1 MTNGWN
7 DLLRASLSDA
17 GGWAVT
23 ALRIVAIMAV
33 AWIGTSVLQGL
44 IRRFRVRIAQRMEDP
59 EAVKRAETLGRV
71 FRYRVAVVMSLV
83 AGVLVLSE
91 IGISVAPILGAAG
104 VVGLAV
110 GFGAQS
116 LVKDYFTGFFLL
128 LENQIRQGDVVKLG
142 EHSGLVEEVTLRY
155 VRLRD
160 YDGHVHF
167 VPNGQIGAVV
177 NLSRGYAQAVVDVGV
192 AYREDLDRVMAVM
205 LQVAQVLRDDA
216 AYRDR
221 ILDKFELAG
230 VERWDESA
238 VVLRGRIRVAPL
250 AQWDVRREYL
260 RRLKAAFDQHG
271 IEIPFPQLALHAP
284 LGLLRPARSLATSER
299 GRQHGEDLH
308 LAGLDRHRLGR
319 GSGGAELAHALGDF
333 AHRPRRD
340 RGSLALGAVH
350 ARTFSSASGALPRG
364 LLASADQQVPRG
376 AFSPVLGGRG
386 LANPRH
392 SGAMAVVCA
401 LQPSPNQGA
410 HTREDLFSMAL
421 TRIS

>member
-1 MTNGWN
+1 MTSAWP
-7 DLLRASLSDA
+7 DFFRASLVDA
-17 GGWAVT
+17 GSWAVT
-23 ALRIVAIMAV
+23 ALRIVAIVAV

-44 IRRFRVRIAQRMEDP
+44 IRQFRVRISQRLDDA

-71 FRYRVAVVMSLV
+71 FRYLVAVVMSLV

-205 LQVAQVLRDDA
+205 LQVAQDLRADA
-216 AYRDR
+216 AFSER
-221 ILDKFELAG
+221 ILDTFELAG
-230 VERWDESA
+230 VERWDASA
-238 VVLRGRIRVAPL
+238 IVLRGRFRVAPL
-250 AQWDVRREYL
+250 AQWDVRRAYL
-260 RRLKAAFDQHG
+260 RRLKAAFDEQS
-271 IEIPFPQLALHAP
+271 IEIPFPQLALHAKP
-284 LGLLRPARSLATSER
+284 
-299 GRQHGEDLH
+299 
-308 LAGLDRHRLGR
+308 
-319 GSGGAELAHALGDF
+319 
-333 AHRPRRD
+333 
-340 RGSLALGAVH
+340 
-350 ARTFSSASGALPRG
+350 G
-364 LLASADQQVPRG
+364 LLAP
-376 AFSPVLGGRG
+376 G
-386 LANPRH
+386 LAQ
-392 SGAMAVVCA
+392 S
-401 LQPSPNQGA
+401 
-410 HTREDLFSMAL
+410 
-421 TRIS
+421 